1 MPRTRS
7 LSIVI
12 ALALAAAARGP
23 AAAAAEIDFNR
34 DIRPILS
41 EGCFFC
47 HGQDANK
54 RQAELRLDQRDAAV
68 QKGAIVPGDAA
79 ASPLVQRILS
89 DDPDQQ
95 MPPPNSNRHLS
106 AEQKALLQAWVAAGA
121 DYQTHWAYIAPQRP
135 PEPAVQR

>member
-1 MPRTRS
+1 MIRWMRRLQVEFRGPAAIGVRLPRPTASPTMHMPRTRS

-12 ALALAAAARGP
+12 AFALAAAAREP

-68 QKGAIVPGDAA
+68 
-79 ASPLVQRILS
+79 
-89 DDPDQQ
+89 
-95 MPPPNSNRHLS
+95 
-106 AEQKALLQAWVAAGA
+106 
-121 DYQTHWAYIAPQRP
+121 
-135 PEPAVQR
+135 